1 MNPEEL
7 LAYINDKAKLG
18 KLIREYDAQQK
29 KYARYV
35 KGNSD
40 GTNQSMRGFLVEF
53 WPGYVE
59 AVMQYEA
66 ALIHARGK
74 FPDYL
79 FQALSPLQEKEE
91 LEYLKSTYQATTKDV
106 FIEFSN
112 TAKKAIQ
119 NGNIEFDTKEGDR
132 EGNALKKYI
141 FEDIDN
147 FNSIVIW
154 LYAMLDQKLIDA
166 NGIFAV
172 WPEYSVDE
180 EGRIIG
186 ETNPQPLIYNVD
198 KIIWKNDG
206 EYIVITS
213 KKSANGGLVLRYF
226 GREFVAQYN
235 QVGKLGDFLFE
246 ETRHFE
252 HEIGFTPAQELK
264 GIAVLR
270 ENVIQYDS
278 IFNIAV
284 PHLNLAVI
292 DSVTLLAIKKKVGYP
307 TRVVMREKCKYQE
320 GPSLCEGGHLTIY
333 DGTDQITKNCPQCRG
348 TGFIGVFG
356 PMSELSILPNNEIGE
371 TSTGITAANAMSYV
385 SPSTD
390 IPKFLREEVEHH
402 INRSLEVL
410 HLKSQP
416 RGSGDISATEKN
428 RDKENTESFIKP
440 ISDQLWDIA
449 AFVIECIGKMK
460 FLPSGYESMKPKIIP
475 AQSFDL
481 LGADDYIAEMA
492 EAKKS
497 GVPEIV
503 IQNIVYKYMNVI
515 HHDDTISMRVFQL
528 MEKSDRLL
536 TMSNE
541 QVAIAQSRGTV
552 APWEA
557 VLHQSTTY
565 IVHKAIMDYAENG
578 KRFWDLEEK
587 EQIALIQETAKQ
599 IVPVTE
605 TDELPPAIEP

>member
-1 MNPEEL
+1 MNREDL
-7 LAYINDKAKLG
+7 SAFINDKTKLG

-29 KYARYV
+29 RYARYV
-35 KGNSD
+35 KGNND
-40 GTNQSMRGFLVEF
+40 GTNQSMRGFLTEF
-53 WPGYVE
+53 WPGYIE

-66 ALIHARGK
+66 ASIHARGK

-119 NGNIEFDTKEGDR
+119 NGNIEFDTKEGDKD
-132 EGNALKKYI
+132 GNALKKYI
-141 FEDIDN
+141 FEDIQN

-154 LYAMLDQKLIDA
+154 MYAMLDQKLIDA

-172 WPEYSVDE
+172 WPEYDVDN

-198 KIIWKNDG
+198 KIIWKQNG

-213 KKSANGGLVLRYF
+213 KRSDNGGLILRYF
-226 GREFVAQYN
+226 GREFISQYN
-235 QVGKLGDFLFE
+235 QAGKLSDFVFE

-252 HEIGFTPAQELK
+252 HEIGFAPAQELK

-278 IFNIAV
+278 IFNTAV

-307 TRVVMREKCKYQE
+307 TRVVMREKCRYQE
-320 GPSLCEGGHLTIY
+320 GPSLCEGGNITVS
-333 DGTDQITKNCPQCRG
+333 DGQKMTSKNCPQCRG

-356 PMSELSILPNNEIGE
+356 PMSELAITASADITEQN
-371 TSTGITAANAMSYV
+371 TGITAANAMSYV

-402 INRSLEVL
+402 TNRSLEVL

-416 RGSGDISATEKN
+416 RGAGDISATEKN

-449 AFVIECIGKMK
+449 AFVIECIGVMK
-460 FLPSGYESMKPKIIP
+460 FLPSGYESMRPKVIP

-481 LGADDYIAEMA
+481 LGADDYIAEMS

-536 TMSNE
+536 TMSND
-541 QVAIAQSRGTV
+541 QVAVAQSRGTV

-565 IVHKAIMDYAENG
+565 IIHRAILERGEG
-578 KRFWDLEEK
+578 KPFWDLEEE
-587 EQIALIQETAKQ
+587 EQIAIIQETAKQ
-599 IVPVTE
+599 IVPVAE
-605 TDELPPAIEP
+605 TNELPPALEP